1 MKGECERWAEFLFE
15 PEDALK
21 ELEKSGLASHLSGC
35 PDCAV
40 ERELFLESWSALGD
54 IDEEELEPCPF
65 LRAKVWQKIREE
77 ECLPRPLLP
86 SVFDESGQWRR
97 PLLKMAAA
105 AAAIML
111 GFGLGRSLRTNA
123 HESAAHARPGGPGAI
138 ASSQGEQPLD
148 PDLIKLASQDG
159 FSLDLFPES
168 TQFSPIDKDM
178 MSALS
183 SPRDSRA
190 WVSQERGMVVPV
202 EYISQSVPPRGR
214 KSR

>member
-1 MKGECERWAEFLFE
+1 MKGECERWAEYLFE
-15 PEDALK
+15 PEDALS
-21 ELEKSGLASHLSGC
+21 ELEESGLASHLSVC
-35 PDCAV
+35 PDCAM

-54 IDEEELEPCPF
+54 LEEEELEPCPL

-77 ECLPRPLLP
+77 ECLPRPLVP
-86 SVFDESGQWRR
+86 SLFDESGQWRR

-123 HESAAHARPGGPGAI
+123 HEAAADAGPGMI
-138 ASSQGEQPLD
+138 ATNPGEQPLD

-159 FSLDLFPES
+159 FSLELFPES
-168 TQFSPIDKDM
+168 SQFSPIDKDM
-178 MSALS
+178 MTALS
-183 SPRDSRA
+183 SPRDPRT
-190 WVSQERGMVVPV
+190 WVAQERGMVVPV

-214 KSR
+214 KPR